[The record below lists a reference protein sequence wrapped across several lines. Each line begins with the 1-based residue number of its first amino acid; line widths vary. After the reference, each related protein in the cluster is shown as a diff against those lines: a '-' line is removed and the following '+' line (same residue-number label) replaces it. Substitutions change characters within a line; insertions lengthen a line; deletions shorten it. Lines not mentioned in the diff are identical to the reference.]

1 MAEAI
6 ETTCDGPS
14 STNPVNPKYYEKMS
28 VLLDEL
34 IELRRSQAI
43 SYQEYLEEKVRELA
57 MKVKRPAS
65 GGQKPILEV
74 SIPQPSARYM
84 TIWAVMKCW

>member
-1 MAEAI
+1 
-6 ETTCDGPS
+6 
-14 STNPVNPKYYEKMS
+14 MS

-43 SYQEYLEEKVRELA
+43 SYQEYLEKVRELA

-65 GGQKPILEV
+65 GGTDLPCECRYLSQ
-74 SIPQPSARYM
+74 ARA
-84 TIWAVMKCW
+84 I